1 MQGAK
6 IRSSWALKGY
16 GIHLPR
22 KAMNYGDTDDAE
34 RSIWQ
39 GWFFEAAGGT
49 LSINLAGRGGL
60 AGTGGLAGQG
70 GGRAA

>member
-1 MQGAK
+1 
-6 IRSSWALKGY
+6 
-16 GIHLPR
+16 
-22 KAMNYGDTDDAE
+22 MNYGDTDDAE